1 MRVGLKNIKG
11 VDRVVVSLNQGKA
24 TIDFSVGNTV
34 TMKQLQD
41 ALSKNGFNTKESDV
55 VVQGQI
61 SMESGGAVLHVSG
74 SNEEFKL
81 APDTGAAAVTNA
93 VAGKTVV
100 VTGKITVTSM
110 GKVPADLRF
119 TKIEEVR

>member
-1 MRVGLKNIKG
+1 M
-11 VDRVVVSLNQGKA
+11 VSLNQGMA
-24 TIDFSVGNTV
+24 TIDFSAGNTV
-34 TMKQLQD
+34 TMKQLED
-41 ALSKNGFNTKESDV
+41 ALSKNGFSTKESDV

-81 APDTGAAAVTNA
+81 APDAGAAALA
-93 VAGKTVV
+93 SGVAGKTVV